1 MNALDLINRL
11 ETLPDTSVPRAMLWN
26 AADGD
31 FDVYTVD
38 SVAPDGTLI
47 LTASAKLVLRETTDG
62 ELNDRGITAELY
74 ALQDDGQEDDVTRD

>member
-47 LTASAKLVLRETTDG
+47 LTPSGKIVVREVTDG
-62 ELNDRGITAELY
+62 DGIGTGYRDEELPKVPL
-74 ALQDDGQEDDVTRD
+74 DGEEV